1 MGFLCKE
8 KEQSWKNGKGEEW
21 ARIQMNIFRHFSL
34 VSRREAK
41 FSTWKKRQVKFHA
54 PSAAETF
61 STRVE
66 ARWLWS
72 TLASLFRLPLE
83 TFFFLFFFFSLLFL
97 PSLFNFFSLSSFSF
111 FFALTY
117 IRQSLCTVFLTNCKR
132 RKFSR
137 LTTLESIALFTVAFT
152 IDRLWEIKK

>member
-1 MGFLCKE
+1 MERERNEPGSRWTFFVIFL
-8 KEQSWKNGKGEEW
+8 SYLAGRRNSRRGKSGRW
-21 ARIQMNIFRHFSL
+21 SFMRLQPRRLFRHESKLGDSEALWLLCFDFHSKLFS
-34 VSRREAK
+34 
-41 FSTWKKRQVKFHA
+41 FF
-54 PSAAETF
+54 
-61 STRVE
+61 
-66 ARWLWS
+66 
-72 TLASLFRLPLE
+72 
-83 TFFFLFFFFSLLFL
+83 FFFLFYFSLRF
-97 PSLFNFFSLSSFSF
+97 SIFFSLSFFSFF

>member
-8 KEQSWKNGKGEEW
+8 KEEGWKNGKGEEW
-21 ARIQMNIFRHFSL
+21 ARIQMNILRHFSL

-66 ARWLWS
+66 ARWLWG

-83 TFFFLFFFFSLLFL
+83 TFFFFYFSLCFSIFFLFL
-97 PSLFNFFSLSSFSF
+97 FF

-117 IRQSLCTVFLTNCKR
+117 IRQSLCIVFLTSCKR
-132 RKFSR
+132 RKFNR
-137 LTTLESIALFTVAFT
+137 LTTLKSIALFTVAFT
-152 IDRLWEIKK
+152 IDLLWEIKK

>member
-1 MGFLCKE
+1 MERERNEPGSRWTFFVIFL
-8 KEQSWKNGKGEEW
+8 SYLAGRRNSRRGKSGRW
-21 ARIQMNIFRHFSL
+21 SFMRLQPRRLFRHESKLGDSEALWLLCFDFHSKLFS
-34 VSRREAK
+34 
-41 FSTWKKRQVKFHA
+41 FF
-54 PSAAETF
+54 
-61 STRVE
+61 
-66 ARWLWS
+66 
-72 TLASLFRLPLE
+72 
-83 TFFFLFFFFSLLFL
+83 FFFLFYFSLRF
-97 PSLFNFFSLSSFSF
+97 SIFFLSSFSF

>member
-1 MGFLCKE
+1 MERERNEPGSRWTFFVIFL
-8 KEQSWKNGKGEEW
+8 SYLAGRRNSRRGKSGRW
-21 ARIQMNIFRHFSL
+21 SFMRLQPRRLFRHESKLGDSEALWLFCFDFHSKLFS
-34 VSRREAK
+34 
-41 FSTWKKRQVKFHA
+41 FF
-54 PSAAETF
+54 
-61 STRVE
+61 
-66 ARWLWS
+66 
-72 TLASLFRLPLE
+72 
-83 TFFFLFFFFSLLFL
+83 FFFLFYFSLRF
-97 PSLFNFFSLSSFSF
+97 SIFFLSSFSF

>member
-1 MGFLCKE
+1 MERERNEPGSRWTFFVIFL
-8 KEQSWKNGKGEEW
+8 SYLAGRRNSRRGKSGRW
-21 ARIQMNIFRHFSL
+21 SFMRLQPRRLFRHESKLGDSEALWLLCFDFHSKLFS
-34 VSRREAK
+34 
-41 FSTWKKRQVKFHA
+41 
-54 PSAAETF
+54 
-61 STRVE
+61 
-66 ARWLWS
+66 
-72 TLASLFRLPLE
+72 
-83 TFFFLFFFFSLLFL
+83 FFFFFFSSISPFA
-97 PSLFNFFSLSSFSF
+97 FQFFFSFFSFF

>member
-1 MGFLCKE
+1 MERERNEPGSRWTFFVIFL
-8 KEQSWKNGKGEEW
+8 SYLAGRRNSRRGKSGRW
-21 ARIQMNIFRHFSL
+21 SFMRLQPRRLFRHESKLGDSEALWLLCFDFHSKLFS
-34 VSRREAK
+34 
-41 FSTWKKRQVKFHA
+41 F
-54 PSAAETF
+54 
-61 STRVE
+61 
-66 ARWLWS
+66 
-72 TLASLFRLPLE
+72 
-83 TFFFLFFFFSLLFL
+83 FFFFSLLFL

>member
-1 MGFLCKE
+1 MERERNEPGSRWTFFVIFL
-8 KEQSWKNGKGEEW
+8 SYLAGRRNSRRGKSGRW
-21 ARIQMNIFRHFSL
+21 SFMRLQPRRLFRHESKLGDSEALWLLCFDFHSKLFS
-34 VSRREAK
+34 
-41 FSTWKKRQVKFHA
+41 F
-54 PSAAETF
+54 
-61 STRVE
+61 
-66 ARWLWS
+66 
-72 TLASLFRLPLE
+72 
-83 TFFFLFFFFSLLFL
+83 FFFFSSISPFA
-97 PSLFNFFSLSSFSF
+97 FQFFFSFFLFV